1 MNILQISIQAPG
13 YNSGGSLGILQFS
26 YALTRNNKVAYIGP
40 KIECEDIESW
50 FEKTIYMSRK
60 LTPFEKLQSLIHME
74 FDKYYVLWNKIDIN
88 FNDYDVIYID
98 FTRWQYVVKS
108 IKKSGYKGKIIVR
121 AHNVEKDYLRVEY
134 KSQRTISSYIKS
146 ILAGHREKYIVNM
159 ADMILAIT
167 PEDKKRLI
175 NLYKVEEQKI
185 VVCPVGV
192 NSSKCRQKESVEN
205 GHKLNCLIT
214 GSLWFGPNATGALW
228 VLKEVMPKVSDICE
242 LTIAG
247 AKPNDEITNACR
259 ETNTLLVASPKS
271 MKPYFEA
278 ADMVL
283 VPIFDGGGMKVK
295 VAEAMSYNLPIVTTS
310 HGKIGYKIVDHKNG
324 FIADDP
330 IGFAERIREY
340 FEMSLEDK
348 EIFLNDEWDLYK
360 KNYSLEAIYA
370 MIQKIL
376 EKQGDENVSK

>member
-13 YNSGGSLGILQFS
+13 YNSGGTLGILQFS
-26 YALTRNNKVAYIGP
+26 YALTRNNKVTYIGP
-40 KIECEDIESW
+40 KIESEDIEPW

-60 LTPFEKLQSLIHME
+60 LTPVEKLQSLMHME
-74 FDKYYVLWNKIDIN
+74 FDKYYILWNEIDIN
-88 FNDYDVIYID
+88 FNEYDVIYID

-146 ILAGHREKYIVNM
+146 ILAGHREKYMVNM

-175 NLYKVEEQKI
+175 DLYKVEEQKI

-192 NSSKCRQKESVEN
+192 NSSKCRKKKSVEK
-205 GHKLNCLIT
+205 GQKLNCLIT

-247 AKPNDEITNACR
+247 ANPNNDITNACK
-259 ETNTLLVASPKS
+259 ETNTLLVASPES

-283 VPIFDGGGMKVK
+283 VPIFDGGGMKV
-295 VAEAMSYNLPIVTTS
+295 
-310 HGKIGYKIVDHKNG
+310 
-324 FIADDP
+324 
-330 IGFAERIREY
+330 
-340 FEMSLEDK
+340 
-348 EIFLNDEWDLYK
+348 
-360 KNYSLEAIYA
+360 
-370 MIQKIL
+370 
-376 EKQGDENVSK
+376 

>member
-13 YNSGGSLGILQFS
+13 YNSGGTLGILQFS
-26 YALTRNNKVAYIGP
+26 YALTRNNKVTYIGP
-40 KIECEDIESW
+40 RIESEEIESW

-60 LTPFEKLQSLIHME
+60 LTTVEKIQSLMHME
-74 FDKYYVLWNKIDIN
+74 FDKYYILWNKIDIS

-98 FTRWQYVVKS
+98 FTRWQYVIKS

-146 ILAGHREKYIVNM
+146 ILAGHREKYMVNM

-175 NLYKVEEQKI
+175 DLYKVEEKKI

-192 NSSKCRQKESVEN
+192 NSSKRRKKKSVEK
-205 GHKLNCLIT
+205 GQKLNCLIT
-214 GSLWFGPNATGALW
+214 GSLWFGPNATGVLW

-247 AKPNDEITNACR
+247 AKPNDEIMSACR
-259 ETNTLLVASPKS
+259 KTDASLVASPES
-271 MKPYFEA
+271 MRPYFEA

-295 VAEAMSYNLPIVTTS
+295 IAEAMSYNLPIVTTL
-310 HGKIGYKIVDHKNG
+310 HGKIGYKIVDHETG
-324 FIADDP
+324 FIADNP
-330 IGFAERIREY
+330 KGFSERIREY
-340 FEMSLEDK
+340 WAMSLEEKD
-348 EIFLNDEWDLYK
+348 EFLNREWDLYK
-360 KNYSLEAIYA
+360 ENYSLEAICD
-370 MIQKIL
+370 MI
-376 EKQGDENVSK
+376 EKLLRN

>member
-13 YNSGGSLGILQFS
+13 YNSGGTLGILQFS
-26 YALTRNNKVAYIGP
+26 YALTRNNKVTYIGP
-40 KIECEDIESW
+40 RIESEEIESW

-60 LTPFEKLQSLIHME
+60 LTTVEKIQSLMHME
-74 FDKYYVLWNKIDIN
+74 FDKYYILWNKIDIN

-98 FTRWQYVVKS
+98 FTRWQYVIKS

-146 ILAGHREKYIVNM
+146 ILAGHREKYMVNM

-175 NLYKVEEQKI
+175 DLYKVEEKKI

-192 NSSKCRQKESVEN
+192 NSSKRRKKKSVEK
-205 GHKLNCLIT
+205 GQKLNCLIT
-214 GSLWFGPNATGALW
+214 GSLWFGPNATGVLW

-247 AKPNDEITNACR
+247 AKPNDEIMSACR
-259 ETNTLLVASPKS
+259 KTDASLVASPES
-271 MKPYFEA
+271 MRPYFEA

-295 VAEAMSYNLPIVTTS
+295 IAEAMSYNLPIVTTL
-310 HGKIGYKIVDHKNG
+310 HGKIGYKIVDHETG
-324 FIADDP
+324 FIADNP
-330 IGFAERIREY
+330 KGFSERIREY
-340 FEMSLEDK
+340 WAMSLEEKD
-348 EIFLNDEWDLYK
+348 EFLNREWDLYK
-360 KNYSLEAIYA
+360 ENYSLEAICD
-370 MIQKIL
+370 MIKKL
-376 EKQGDENVSK
+376 LRN

>member
-13 YNSGGSLGILQFS
+13 YNSGGTLGILQFS
-26 YALTRNNKVAYIGP
+26 YALTRNNKVTYIGP
-40 KIECEDIESW
+40 RIESEEIESW

-60 LTPFEKLQSLIHME
+60 LTTVEKIQSLMHME
-74 FDKYYVLWNKIDIN
+74 FDKYYILWNKIDIN

-98 FTRWQYVVKS
+98 FTRWQYVIKS

-146 ILAGHREKYIVNM
+146 ILAGHREKYMVNM
-159 ADMILAIT
+159 ADIILSIT
-167 PEDKKRLI
+167 QEDKKRLI
-175 NLYKVEEQKI
+175 DLYKVEEKKI

-192 NSSKCRQKESVEN
+192 NSSKRRKKKSVEK
-205 GHKLNCLIT
+205 GQKLNCLIT
-214 GSLWFGPNATGALW
+214 GSLWFGPNATGVLW

-247 AKPNDEITNACR
+247 AKPNDEIMSACR
-259 ETNTLLVASPKS
+259 KTDASLVASPES
-271 MKPYFEA
+271 MRPYFEA

-295 VAEAMSYNLPIVTTS
+295 IAEAMSYNLPIVTTL
-310 HGKIGYKIVDHKNG
+310 HGKIGYKIVDHETG
-324 FIADDP
+324 FIADNP
-330 IGFAERIREY
+330 KGFSERIREY
-340 FEMSLEDK
+340 WAMSLEEKD
-348 EIFLNDEWDLYK
+348 EFLNREWDLYK
-360 KNYSLEAIYA
+360 ENYSLEAICD
-370 MIQKIL
+370 MI
-376 EKQGDENVSK
+376 EKLLRN

>member
-13 YNSGGSLGILQFS
+13 YNSGGTLGILQFS
-26 YALTRNNKVAYIGP
+26 YALTRNNKVTYIGP
-40 KIECEDIESW
+40 RIESEEIESW

-60 LTPFEKLQSLIHME
+60 LTTVEKIQSLMHME
-74 FDKYYVLWNKIDIN
+74 FDKYYILWNKIDIS

-98 FTRWQYVVKS
+98 FTRWQYVIKS

-146 ILAGHREKYIVNM
+146 ILAGHREKYMVNM

-175 NLYKVEEQKI
+175 DLYKVEEKKI

-192 NSSKCRQKESVEN
+192 NSSKRRKKKSVEK
-205 GHKLNCLIT
+205 GQKLNCLIT
-214 GSLWFGPNATGALW
+214 GSLWFGPNATGVLW

-247 AKPNDEITNACR
+247 AKPNDEIMSACR
-259 ETNTLLVASPKS
+259 KTDASLVASPES
-271 MKPYFEA
+271 MRPYFEA

-295 VAEAMSYNLPIVTTS
+295 IAEAMSYNLPIVTTL
-310 HGKIGYKIVDHKNG
+310 HGKIGYKIVDHETG
-324 FIADDP
+324 FIADNP
-330 IGFAERIREY
+330 KGFSERIREY
-340 FEMSLEDK
+340 WAMSLEEKD
-348 EIFLNDEWDLYK
+348 EFLNREWDLYK
-360 KNYSLEAIYA
+360 ENYSFEAICD
-370 MIQKIL
+370 MI
-376 EKQGDENVSK
+376 EKLLRN

>member
-13 YNSGGSLGILQFS
+13 YNSGGTLGILQFS
-26 YALTRNNKVAYIGP
+26 YALTRNNKVTYIGP
-40 KIECEDIESW
+40 KIESEDIEPW

-60 LTPFEKLQSLIHME
+60 LTPVEKLQSLMHME
-74 FDKYYVLWNKIDIN
+74 FDKYYILWNKIDIN

-146 ILAGHREKYIVNM
+146 ILAGHREKYMVNM

-175 NLYKVEEQKI
+175 DLYKVEEQKI

-192 NSSKCRQKESVEN
+192 NSSKCWKKKSVEK
-205 GHKLNCLIT
+205 GQKLNCLIT

-247 AKPNDEITNACR
+247 ANPNNDITNACK
-259 ETNTLLVASPKS
+259 ETNTLLVASPES

-295 VAEAMSYNLPIVTTS
+295 VAEAMSYNLPVVTTS
-310 HGKIGYKIVDHKNG
+310 HGKIGYKIVDHETG
-324 FIADDP
+324 FIADNPSD
-330 IGFAERIREY
+330 FAEKIREY
-340 FEMSLEDK
+340 WAMTPEKKDKFLDK
-348 EIFLNDEWDLYK
+348 EWNLYRE
-360 KNYSLEAIYA
+360 NYSLEAICA
-370 MIQKIL
+370 MTQKLL
-376 EKQGDENVSK
+376 ENQGD